1 VYLCIGVLKV
11 STIKKIESIARN
23 IWLAGLG
30 SIDSNREKLSESFDK
45 AQKKSTE
52 LYNEL
57 VEKGELAQA
66 KLDAKVEENKTRVND
81 YGRKYFSVDFHVL
94 EGQVS
99 DAQLEKIDH
108 LSEIVD
114 SLTDTVAKI
123 LEQRTKP
130 FTLDEDVKS
139 NKKLNVAPMK
149 KTISR
154 SQPKKQKSTPENIV

>member
-1 VYLCIGVLKV
+1 V

-45 AQKKSTE
+45 AQKKTTD
-52 LYNEL
+52 LYNDL
-57 VEKGELAQA
+57 VEKGEQAQA

-99 DAQLEKIDH
+99 DSQLEKIDH

-114 SLTDTVAKI
+114 SLTDTVATI
-123 LEQRTKP
+123 LKNRTGSLS
-130 FTLDEDVKS
+130 FDEDVKS
-139 NKKLNVAPMK
+139 NKKINVAPMK